1 MKKKTWI
8 RYRHRVVTTVVK
20 TLLRP
25 YCKWKYGLKAD
36 LFQQQGNRAYLILM
50 NHQTPFDQFF
60 VALSFKG
67 AVYYVATEDIFS
79 KGWISSLIRW
89 LVAPISIKKQ
99 ASDLTAVMNCI
110 KVAREGG
117 TIAMAP
123 EGNRT
128 YSGKTEYMNP
138 AVASL
143 AKKLKLPIALYRIEG
158 GYGVQPRWSDKTRR
172 GKIHSYVSQ
181 VIEPEEYASMTKE
194 ELHERIWQ
202 GLYVDEG
209 VSDGVF
215 KSERRA
221 EYMERALYV
230 CPYCG
235 LAEFESSG
243 NVTVCKKC
251 GKQIEYGEDKRLYPV
266 DGDFPFAYMTQ
277 WYDYQCNY
285 IRTLDLSKYTETPA
299 FQDIAG
305 MYEVIPNKRKQ
316 KLAEAAAISLY
327 GDRIVI
333 DLGGGNV
340 QTIPFEE
347 MFAAS
352 VLGRNKLNVYYGDH
366 VYQFKGGKRFNA
378 LKYVNFYYRY
388 KQRDES
394 DSNKIHLGL

>member
-1 MKKKTWI
+1 MKRKKTWI
-8 RYRHRVVTTVVK
+8 RHRHRVVTAVVK
-20 TLLRP
+20 SVLRP
-25 YCKWKYGLKAD
+25 YCKWKYGLSAD
-36 LFQQQGNRAYLILM
+36 PFQQQGDRAYLILM

-158 GYGVQPRWSDKTRR
+158 GYGVQPRWSDKTRS
-172 GKIHSYVSQ
+172 GKIHAYVSQ

-194 ELHERIWQ
+194 ELHDRIRQ

-215 KSERRA
+215 KSARRA
-221 EYMERALYV
+221 EYLERALYV

-235 LAEFESSG
+235 LAKFESSG
-243 NVTVCKKC
+243 NIAMCKKC
-251 GKQIEYGEDKRLYPV
+251 GKQIEYGEDKQLRAV
-266 DGDFPFAYMTQ
+266 DGDFPFAYMPQ
-277 WYDYQCNY
+277 WYDYQCDY
-285 IRTLDLSKYTETPA
+285 IRALDLSQYTETPV
-299 FQDIAG
+299 FQDVAG

-316 KLAEAAAISLY
+316 RLAEGAAISLY
-327 GDRIVI
+327 GDRMVV
-333 DLGGGNV
+333 DLGGNV
-340 QTIPFEE
+340 QNIPFEE
-347 MFAAS
+347 VFAAS
-352 VLGRNKLNVYYGDH
+352 VLGRNKLNVYYGNH

-388 KQRDES
+388 KQREETDPG
-394 DSNKIHLGL
+394 NIYLGL